1 MDRLNFIA
9 ISLESTEKSKLNVRR
24 FRVELSHAKG
34 TEKRERLFYEL
45 YVTRNHVRI

>member
-34 TEKRERLFYEL
+34 IEKRERLFYEL